1 MNTRRFPRTLTEAF
15 PNSTQYACSVERP
28 ARRPYPRVL
37 WVVMAAGLIA
47 ALLAAR
53 T

>member
-1 MNTRRFPRTLTEAF
+1 MNTRRFPRTLDEAF
-15 PNSTQYACSVERP
+15 PQSTRYACAVERP
-28 ARRPYPRVL
+28 PRRYPRTL
-37 WVVMAAGLIA
+37 WIALAAGLIA